1 MTQNHASKSLR
12 GAVGKTAVL
21 ALCAAAFAAPR
32 DVAQGQDDG
41 VAGSGMHDGSG
52 SITHHAAVELSM
64 ESSPGTSAARIAE
77 LGRAVAT
84 RMTAIRACYDA
95 VAAARPTVEGSMRVT
110 VELAEG
116 RGAASVEV
124 TEDGAHDAEL
134 LTCVRTAIR
143 GLPAADVTR
152 PAGGVVLLTFRN
164 TAAVGAAGAAAHAA
178 AGDDVAVSRASGV
191 PEATGTAREGAL
203 RWTVRGAAA
212 VSDDLVAEAYRV
224 VASAIPGMLDCRRR
238 ASRRGR
244 SPVGDIA
251 ITVTLAVGAA
261 AAVEVGTSTVA
272 DTNAGACVEEKI
284 ERAPRTTTVGPGT
297 VDVTVSFGS

>member
-1 MTQNHASKSLR
+1 MTPNDPLGTLARTVRK
-12 GAVGKTAVL
+12 ATML
-21 ALCAAAFAAPR
+21 ALCAAGFAAHGGL
-32 DVAQGQDDG
+32 ATAQDDG

-52 SITHHAAVELSM
+52 SITHRAAVELSM
-64 ESSPGTSAARIAE
+64 ESLPGTSAARIAE
-77 LGRAVAT
+77 LGRAVGT
-84 RMTAIRACYDA
+84 RMAAIRACYDA

-116 RGAASVEV
+116 RGGPSVEV
-124 TEDGAHDAEL
+124 TDDGAHDAEL
-134 LTCVRTAIR
+134 VTCVRTAIAA
-143 GLPAADVTR
+143 LPTSDVTR
-152 PAGGVVLLTFRN
+152 PAGGVVLLSFRN

-178 AGDDVAVSRASGV
+178 AGDDVVVSRASGV

-212 VSDDLVAEAYRV
+212 ASDDLVAEAYRV

-251 ITVTLAVGAA
+251 LTVTLTAGAA
-261 AAVEVGTSTVA
+261 AAVDVGTSTVA
-272 DTNAGACVEEKI
+272 DTAAGACVEEKI
-284 ERAPRTTTVGPGT
+284 ERAPRAATLGPGT
-297 VDVTVSFGS
+297 VEVTVSFGS